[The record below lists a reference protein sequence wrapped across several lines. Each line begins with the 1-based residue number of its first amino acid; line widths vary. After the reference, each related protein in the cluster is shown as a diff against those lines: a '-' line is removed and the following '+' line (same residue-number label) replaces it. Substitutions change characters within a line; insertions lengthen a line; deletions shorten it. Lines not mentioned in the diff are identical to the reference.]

1 MKHTSYKKQKS
12 TSGRYRKKIEGSR
25 KEEQEHGP
33 GKKDIVMCESCKAVY
48 YYKSWHHK
56 LSDYK
61 HLNEDK
67 AVNFMLCP
75 ACQMIKD
82 KTFEGQV
89 VFLNIPEKYIEEII
103 SNIKNTGERAY
114 KRDPLDRIISIKK
127 TGDRVEVLT
136 TENQLA
142 RNIARQVTRA
152 HKNFQSDISW
162 SKNESVARIV
172 VKFQ

>member
-1 MKHTSYKKQKS
+1 MKKNK
-12 TSGRYRKKIEGSR
+12 
-25 KEEQEHGP
+25 
-33 GKKDIVMCESCKAVY
+33 
-48 YYKSWHHK
+48 
-56 LSDYK
+56 
-61 HLNEDK
+61 
-67 AVNFMLCP
+67 NF
-75 ACQMIKD
+75 
-82 KTFEGQV
+82 ERQV
-89 VFLNIPEKYIEEII
+89 VFHNNPEKYKEEII